1 MFTDKLVAKI
11 PSTATGKITAINFG
25 DDDVIPVG
33 HVILTIDE
41 SGENANTSSSD
52 SGSDDDVV
60 VKASEPAANNVPA
73 HK

>member
-1 MFTDKLVAKI
+1 M
-11 PSTATGKITAINFG
+11 
-25 DDDVIPVG
+25 IPVG